1 MGLLDNVL
9 GYFRDDD
16 DDLEKTVPPPL
27 QQQSRFGGLGLTPD
41 QAGADFNAAKTNYL
55 SLAGPVYTNPYTGTD
70 YTTTPDKD
78 QRTDREVITDTAVA
92 AKDAVVEYSK
102 DPKLPSA
109 QQVKDFG
116 VGMVTETVDL
126 FDRLAKGE
134 ASLLEVFEL
143 ASGVGVGAKVAQKA
157 FPDPE
162 LDSSSFTTGMF
173 LNKSAPGADMKAL
186 QAAQDA
192 EAAGANREAIY
203 KQTGWLRFSDEWV
216 YEISDADSNIAML
229 QAYKKP
235 FEVIESIS
243 VDGKI
248 DKPTE
253 TGLRTK
259 AQLAISDIFSQ
270 NAVGKITLEEAV
282 ALGEEIAQKLEADLT
297 ASAGTITKQVIVDP
311 QRKLKNK
318 GILSDVLLNDPL
330 FEQMDDAFKQNS
342 AQVGGTYNGY
352 FGVQYGGK
360 PPRGKSKVNAFP
372 SSIRSSIDSAVTNEK
387 FRLKQKADGSVIDPF
402 FGEEALIKTTGGLTV
417 NRADEQLLSQLKSGL
432 INREQFIA
440 DWTWGVLLHETQH
453 LVQNSLGM
461 KSGRGAMVSTATDAA
476 RPKASAAIKTAM
488 KDLSLQDG
496 WKITKDLSKKYTGK
510 GDQQNTGAIFAS
522 LNSYHNRLEKI
533 NSQTYGSDRDKNNA
547 LVGGVNKLTSLLTSS
562 VVKKDGSAMSASEAA
577 DLTKDLLAESKV
589 YDSYQTFRDI
599 VNSRASKLSNPAE
612 RNIGDPNFSSLT
624 KKEKAKK
631 GLRPYEFYSRVAG
644 EALARLVESRR
655 NMTPDQLRENFPLNA
670 IGKGGDLDVPEN
682 ELFRVGGAY
691 DPMEIDTKPKPPS
704 DPVNL
709 PLTNTSIEPDPQTIL
724 SVKDKNYFATDNL
737 NDADLRLKDPVGY
750 VAGDILR
757 FIEFFPNG
765 ATLKAIQKELIE
777 GSTDPGSKEFFN
789 KTQKKANKAFYTD
802 ERLQEALVYI
812 DNNGLASTIPNSA
825 DLIDTQIMPTW
836 QRKKPDGT
844 VLTREDLGYPPWPPE
859 APDAGLIDDQMEA
872 GAMGS
877 SPSDGG
883 NNFPPKGPAFTSKT
897 FDALGFSDEVIAEMA
912 ETNKRIKSNMAT
924 DAGRA
929 AEQKR
934 IDEKRDRLIEQYITA
949 FTNTLASKG
958 DKVVDLKALKYAMK
972 KDEALGGIEAASL
985 QAADTNV
992 ILERMGGDIAEQ
1004 MMKDD
1009 RLASMLESP
1018 LFVGP
1023 KSQAE
1028 YGSEYTRA
1036 DLDKADTP
1044 SHREYIR
1051 RNVEKDYSLTVDQEE
1066 LITRVFDEGYDENL
1080 LEWASREHAIR
1091 TTLKKMKISTSDDQ
1105 MDSGALGGTSIVPF
1119 SASAGPKTLDVYYD
1133 SRYDMI
1139 DSRGASAEDFYTD
1152 PVEYYGNRPDN
1163 IEGKLFKRTLTFN
1176 KPLEA
1181 TSIRQAAV
1189 KLGIEKAS
1197 PKQWEIAV
1205 AAKEQGFDGIILS
1218 DKKGNIKNIREL
1230 DNDSTD
1236 LSRELKDTGS
1246 VTKPI
1251 FTNSDRFWVRNFR
1264 EDYFHLMPQASE
1276 VNAKKYHKDLIEKGI
1291 SEQNADL
1298 AAADAFN
1305 SDMRTLA
1312 YYLAK
1317 QFPEHVD
1324 EIQVNPVAFIN
1335 SVDSRMIEPAISEIE
1350 PMFRPSQKPPEG
1362 DN

>member
-16 DDLEKTVPPPL
+16 DDLEKTDPPSL
-27 QQQSRFGGLGLTPD
+27 QQQSRFGGLSLTPD

-102 DPKLPSA
+102 DPKLPST

-157 FPDPE
+157 FPNPD
-162 LDSSSFTTGMF
+162 LDGSSFTTGMF
-173 LNKSAPGADMKAL
+173 LNETAPGADKQAL

-192 EAAGANREAIY
+192 EAAGADKEAIY

-248 DKPTE
+248 DKQTE
-253 TGLRTK
+253 NGLRTK

-270 NAVGKITLEEAV
+270 NAAGKITLEEAV

-297 ASAGTITKQVIVDP
+297 APAGTITKQVIANP
-311 QRKLKNK
+311 ERKLKSK
-318 GILSDVLLNDPL
+318 GILSEVLLNEPL

-360 PPRGKSKVNAFP
+360 PPRGKSTVNAFP
-372 SSIRSSIDSAVTNEK
+372 SSIRSSIDRAVTNEK

-440 DWTWGVLLHETQH
+440 DWTWGVMLHETQH

-461 KSGRGAMVSTATDAA
+461 KSGRGAMVSTAKDVA
-476 RPKASAAIKTAM
+476 RPKASAAVKTAM

-599 VNSRASKLSNPAE
+599 VNSRASKLSSPAE
-612 RNIGDPNFSSLT
+612 KNIGDPDFSSLT
-624 KKEKAKK
+624 KEEKAKK
-631 GLRPYEFYSRVAG
+631 GLQPYEFYSRVAG

-655 NMTPDQLRENFPLNA
+655 SMTPDQLRENFPLTA
-670 IGKGGDLDVPEN
+670 IGKGGDLDVPED

-709 PLTNTSIEPDPQTIL
+709 PPTNTSIEPDPQIVM
-724 SVKDKNYFATDNL
+724 SVADPSYNANANPD
-737 NDADLRLKDPVGY
+737 DAALRQNDPVGY
-750 VAGDILR
+750 ITGDVLR
-757 FIEFFPNG
+757 MIELFPNG
-765 ATLKAIQKELIE
+765 ITLDGILGQLKK
-777 GSTDPGSKEFFN
+777 GSTDPNSIDFL
-789 KTQKKANKAFYTD
+789 TSSQKSANQKFYTS
-802 ERLQEALVYI
+802 ERAEEVFRYIESNDLAALVPDYQNI
-812 DNNGLASTIPNSA
+812 GL
-825 DLIDTQIMPTW
+825 TQVLPIS
-836 QRKKPDGT
+836 QRRRTDGT
-844 VLTREDLGYPPWPPE
+844 VITREDMGYPPYGVSE
-859 APDAGLIDDQMEA
+859 KVTSVDDQMEA

-883 NNFPPKGPAFTSKT
+883 NNFPPKRPAFTSKT
-897 FDALGFSDEVIAEMA
+897 FDALGFSDEVIADLAKTYKAIKANTGDDASRAADVERVDK
-912 ETNKRIKSNMAT
+912 KRDALVEKWIQRYTDDLAT
-924 DAGRA
+924 DG
-929 AEQKR
+929 KP
-934 IDEKRDRLIEQYITA
+934 
-949 FTNTLASKG
+949 
-958 DKVVDLKALKYAMK
+958 VVDLATVKNAMEQTNAWGGI
-972 KDEALGGIEAASL
+972 DEAAL
-985 QAADTNV
+985 QAANTNV
-992 ILERMGGDIAEQ
+992 LLDRMGSDIMDE
-1004 MMKDD
+1004 MIKSD
-1009 RLASMLESP
+1009 RFASMLEGP
-1018 LFVGP
+1018 NFVGP
-1023 KSQAE
+1023 KSQAD

-1036 DLDKADTP
+1036 DLDIADTP

-1091 TTLKKMKISTSDDQ
+1091 TTLKKMKISTS
-1105 MDSGALGGTSIVPF
+1105 G
-1119 SASAGPKTLDVYYD
+1119 
-1133 SRYDMI
+1133 
-1139 DSRGASAEDFYTD
+1139 D
-1152 PVEYYGNRPDN
+1152 P
-1163 IEGKLFKRTLTFN
+1163 
-1176 KPLEA
+1176 
-1181 TSIRQAAV
+1181 
-1189 KLGIEKAS
+1189 
-1197 PKQWEIAV
+1197 
-1205 AAKEQGFDGIILS
+1205 
-1218 DKKGNIKNIREL
+1218 
-1230 DNDSTD
+1230 
-1236 LSRELKDTGS
+1236 
-1246 VTKPI
+1246 
-1251 FTNSDRFWVRNFR
+1251 
-1264 EDYFHLMPQASE
+1264 
-1276 VNAKKYHKDLIEKGI
+1276 
-1291 SEQNADL
+1291 
-1298 AAADAFN
+1298 
-1305 SDMRTLA
+1305 
-1312 YYLAK
+1312 
-1317 QFPEHVD
+1317 
-1324 EIQVNPVAFIN
+1324 
-1335 SVDSRMIEPAISEIE
+1335 
-1350 PMFRPSQKPPEG
+1350 
-1362 DN
+1362 

>member
-16 DDLEKTVPPPL
+16 DDLEKTVPPSL

-78 QRTDREVITDTAVA
+78 QRTDREVITDTAVV

-704 DPVNL
+704 DKV
-709 PLTNTSIEPDPQTIL
+709 TS
-724 SVKDKNYFATDNL
+724 V
-737 NDADLRLKDPVGY
+737 
-750 VAGDILR
+750 
-757 FIEFFPNG
+757 
-765 ATLKAIQKELIE
+765 
-777 GSTDPGSKEFFN
+777 
-789 KTQKKANKAFYTD
+789 
-802 ERLQEALVYI
+802 
-812 DNNGLASTIPNSA
+812 
-825 DLIDTQIMPTW
+825 
-836 QRKKPDGT
+836 
-844 VLTREDLGYPPWPPE
+844 
-859 APDAGLIDDQMEA
+859 DDQMEA

-1036 DLDKADTP
+1036 DLDIADTP

-1051 RNVEKDYSLTVDQEE
+1051 RNVEKDYSLTVEQEE
-1066 LITRVFDEGYDENL
+1066 LITRVFD
-1080 LEWASREHAIR
+1080 
-1091 TTLKKMKISTSDDQ
+1091 
-1105 MDSGALGGTSIVPF
+1105 
-1119 SASAGPKTLDVYYD
+1119 
-1133 SRYDMI
+1133 
-1139 DSRGASAEDFYTD
+1139 
-1152 PVEYYGNRPDN
+1152 
-1163 IEGKLFKRTLTFN
+1163 
-1176 KPLEA
+1176 
-1181 TSIRQAAV
+1181 
-1189 KLGIEKAS
+1189 
-1197 PKQWEIAV
+1197 
-1205 AAKEQGFDGIILS
+1205 
-1218 DKKGNIKNIREL
+1218 
-1230 DNDSTD
+1230 
-1236 LSRELKDTGS
+1236 
-1246 VTKPI
+1246 
-1251 FTNSDRFWVRNFR
+1251 
-1264 EDYFHLMPQASE
+1264 
-1276 VNAKKYHKDLIEKGI
+1276 
-1291 SEQNADL
+1291 
-1298 AAADAFN
+1298 
-1305 SDMRTLA
+1305 
-1312 YYLAK
+1312 
-1317 QFPEHVD
+1317 
-1324 EIQVNPVAFIN
+1324 
-1335 SVDSRMIEPAISEIE
+1335 
-1350 PMFRPSQKPPEG
+1350 
-1362 DN
+1362 